1 MGWNG
6 HSSFYFLHKANGR
19 QMKEDIKPRVTNAS
33 VTMILFD
40 IIFCLTSPSFKQILL
55 SKTRKHD
62 CQARLTTKH
71 ASNSP
76 VLLVKHKRLAVLFS
90 LPSCCVSSLLT
101 RGAQPRVGLDTN
113 INKNRLN
120 ISPKI
125 LKQMSKYPKK
135 IS

>member
-1 MGWNG
+1 MESNG
-6 HSSFYFLHKANGR
+6 HSSFYFLDNANGR

-62 CQARLTTKH
+62 LQARLTKKH

-76 VLLVKHKRLAVLFS
+76 VPFVKHKRFATLFS
-90 LPSCCVSSLLT
+90 LYRPV
-101 RGAQPRVGLDTN
+101 V
-113 INKNRLN
+113 
-120 ISPKI
+120 
-125 LKQMSKYPKK
+125 
-135 IS
+135 